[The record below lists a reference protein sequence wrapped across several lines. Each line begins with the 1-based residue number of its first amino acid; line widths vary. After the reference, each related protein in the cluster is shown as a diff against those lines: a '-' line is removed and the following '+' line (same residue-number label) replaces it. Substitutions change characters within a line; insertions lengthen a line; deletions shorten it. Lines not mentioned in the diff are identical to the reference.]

1 MTNQFETEKGELC
14 TIELYRD
21 EELMERYDDG
31 DSDLIW
37 IDRIHM
43 EQYESIENF
52 IRTKLAD
59 IDNTLVVNVN
69 ALRPSEVTV
78 FSEGDDYYDLF
89 PDGISVDE
97 LGDSCL
103 GGDTYLWTGDNLF
116 ALSAA

>member
-1 MTNQFETEKGELC
+1 MSNQFETEKGELC

-31 DSDLIW
+31 DRDLIW

-43 EQYESIENF
+43 EEYKSIENF
-52 IRTKLAD
+52 IKTKLAD
-59 IDNTLVVNVN
+59 IDNTLIVNVN

-89 PDGISVDE
+89 PGGISVDE